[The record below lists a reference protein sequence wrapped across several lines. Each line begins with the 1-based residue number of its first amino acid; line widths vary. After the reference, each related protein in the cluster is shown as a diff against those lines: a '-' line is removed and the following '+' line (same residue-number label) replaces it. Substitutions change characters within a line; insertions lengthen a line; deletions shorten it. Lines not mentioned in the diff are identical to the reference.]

1 MQSSLAFFSLQVS
14 NVQFETELVSAIT
27 PIKDVIMKLQNTLH
41 ALGNTIDNA
50 EKVPK
55 ATLTNNLTKVGKN
68 FVFSE
73 FLQIIEEFFVDLEKL
88 LEDQTL
94 TDPRVFDTIAEDI
107 KVVVDYSVQ
116 YKIVEAVKRIDE
128 GYFCF
133 KFY

>member
-133 KFY
+133 KFH